1 MRFPV
6 PRNLRAL
13 FAAAMLFAPS
23 AVARAGTFTFGGS
36 LGGSRPVSAEATFV
50 TSGTTLTLTLRNTS
64 PTPTTIHPEQ
74 VLTSFYFDLLDTD
87 GTRVPLVCT
96 GASGNVYKLVGGGQP
111 ATPYLYTPAATAGGS
126 PVYTP
131 VTLPPAQPSDILAT
145 TKGDGSWMFRSG
157 LDTTREPYCFYGI
170 GTVGNSTLDPNNFP
184 AKIVNQIEFGIF
196 AGSGSDPAGLLEVRM
211 PYLVK
216 DSATFTFT
224 STLNLDAFVVR
235 DPFVFGFGTDPD
247 QMIVLTP
254 EPSGTALMA
263 AAALAAGGAAWR
275 RRALAARRARGAG
288 VEA

>member
-1 MRFPV
+1 MRFPM

-13 FAAAMLFAPS
+13 LAAAMLFAPS
-23 AVARAGTFTFGGS
+23 AVAHAGTITFGGS

-74 VLTSFYFDLLDTD
+74 VLTSFHFDLLDTD
-87 GTRVPLVCT
+87 GTRVPLTCT
-96 GASGNVYKLVGGGQP
+96 GASGNVDKLVGGGQP
-111 ATPYLYTPAATAGGS
+111 ATPFLYTPAATAGGS

-145 TKGDGSWMFRSG
+145 TKGDDGWMFRSG
-157 LDTTREPYCFYGI
+157 LDTAREPYCFYGI
-170 GTVGNSTLDPNNFP
+170 DTVGNSALAPNDFP

-196 AGSGSDPAGLLEVRM
+196 AGSGSDPTGLLEVRM

-235 DPFVFGFGTDPD
+235 DPLVFGFGTDPD

-275 RRALAARRARGAG
+275 RRARAARRARGAG